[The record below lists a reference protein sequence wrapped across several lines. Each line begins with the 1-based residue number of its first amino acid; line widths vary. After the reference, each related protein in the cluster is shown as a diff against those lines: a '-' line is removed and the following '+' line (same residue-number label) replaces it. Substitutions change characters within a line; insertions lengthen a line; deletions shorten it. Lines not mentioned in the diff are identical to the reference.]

1 MNITKNNK
9 IPYFITS
16 IVLVVLLQGCLQGM
30 GGGAMGVLKG
40 GVGNLISGEY
50 KNKSAYVTYK
60 IVTQIINK
68 SSDTAQSSIREFLQ
82 VTDTVESNKKKASK
96 QGENVDMLESS
107 LSNDVGSKTHKKIT
121 TKEIEN
127 ISKIDYSKL
136 NKAQKDVF
144 KGAMSKGWEAF
155 FYQAM
160 ATKGALHMTTL
171 LSSVTGATQEIKN
184 AVAQGVKKEELTS
197 LPSTVKDYVSNIK
210 SFGEML
216 EHFSTVDGLSDVIE
230 EIQKAAKAKVDSTNK
245 DFMNAFN
252 EPSQPADTVK
262 ESSSSPTSSSFSLPS
277 LGSFGSK

>member
-1 MNITKNNK
+1 M
-9 IPYFITS
+9 
-16 IVLVVLLQGCLQGM
+16 
-30 GGGAMGVLKG
+30 
-40 GVGNLISGEY
+40 
-50 KNKSAYVTYK
+50 
-60 IVTQIINK
+60 
-68 SSDTAQSSIREFLQ
+68 
-82 VTDTVESNKKKASK
+82 
-96 QGENVDMLESS
+96 
-107 LSNDVGSKTHKKIT
+107 
-121 TKEIEN
+121 
-127 ISKIDYSKL
+127 
-136 NKAQKDVF
+136 
-144 KGAMSKGWEAF
+144 
-155 FYQAM
+155 
-160 ATKGALHMTTL
+160 
-171 LSSVTGATQEIKN
+171 SSVTGATQEIKN